1 MDEVLAAEETEYM
14 CISIAGVVHM
24 QESIFTQEA
33 AKADDALCK
42 RDNSSAQEGF
52 DWVDFRRCLRRTNG
66 SDTEDVVSKDIASVW
81 PWQRPI
87 LICHV
92 DGGLNLEGKQ
102 RGHEQGREE
111 VRFSRCEWTASR
123 LHVD

>member
-1 MDEVLAAEETEYM
+1 VDEVLAAEETEYM

-81 PWQRPI
+81 PCRRPI
-87 LICHV
+87 FFVMCM
-92 DGGLNLEGKQ
+92 GGSPWVKNSVVVSKV
-102 RGHEQGREE
+102 GRRSDARI
-111 VRFSRCEWTASR
+111 VSGQHKTAP
-123 LHVD
+123 